1 MTNNSKS
8 SKSLAF
14 WILIVVC
21 FYLVYALYF
30 AFYGLNFSVD
40 LISNTYVY
48 DLVMKDPW
56 WWQLLYYG
64 SEGVAGSVAIVLRAV
79 AACFAFYCAF
89 LYWRK
94 GNEVLPQIKQKVGTA
109 LLLEAGF
116 FLSLIPSIVAAFA
129 YNLTSEYL
137 FYFDHTPELILLY
150 GTAIPCLVIV
160 LVVPPL
166 LLKLRGVI
174 VHGGQKLEIA
184 KWAGSAGIG
193 YLFTVFWFNY
203 SMLWAANLVPYP
215 RIQQQYG
222 LDFLLQPVN
231 LLSFTI
237 TFVGL
242 LIIATF
248 ALIISLPA
256 IKKQSAALNYAGI
269 GVAMIAFGGYF
280 LFNTMYYY
288 LTGGYEA
295 HPSVWYEVIGPLH
308 NPNLWCIAFL
318 LLGLAIVI
326 NWKRSISK
334 SRLSNPKPFQTATL
348 KGL

>member
-1 MTNNSKS
+1 MTTNSKS

-14 WILIVVC
+14 WVLIVVC

-30 AFYGLNFSVD
+30 AFYGLAFSVD

-94 GNEVLPQIKQKVGTA
+94 GNEVIPQIKQKVSTA

-116 FLSLIPSIVAAFA
+116 FLALIPSIVAAFA

-160 LVVPPL
+160 LVVPPA

-174 VHGGQKLEIA
+174 VHGTQKIEIA
-184 KWAGSAGIG
+184 KWISLTGTG

-231 LLSFTI
+231 LVSFTI
-237 TFVGL
+237 TVVGL
-242 LIIATF
+242 FIIASF
-248 ALIISLPA
+248 ALIISFPA
-256 IKKQSAALNYAGI
+256 IKKQSTALNYVRI
-269 GVAMIAFGGYF
+269 GSTMIAFGCYF

-308 NPNLWCIAFL
+308 NPNLWCISFL
-318 LLGLAIVI
+318 LLGSAIVI
-326 NWKRSISK
+326 HWKRSVSK
-334 SRLSNPKPFQTATL
+334 SRLSQP
-348 KGL
+348 